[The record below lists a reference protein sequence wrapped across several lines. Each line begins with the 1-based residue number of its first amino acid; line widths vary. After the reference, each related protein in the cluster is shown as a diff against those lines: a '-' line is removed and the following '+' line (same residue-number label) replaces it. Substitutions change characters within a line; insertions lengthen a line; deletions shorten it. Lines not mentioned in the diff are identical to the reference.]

1 MVVFGLKLIMQA
13 QLLIIKRHNAMEG
26 VADTEQYLII
36 NSKSIIAFISFK
48 IDYVKTKLKN
58 RGYERPIVL

>member
-1 MVVFGLKLIMQA
+1 MQA